1 MEFGIISV
9 KENKM
14 ENTYTINFTKSANV
28 ANVGA
33 CGYRR
38 ILEQTFTGFLGR
50 APHNA
55 SVAGNCLRWGRV

>member
-1 MEFGIISV
+1 
-9 KENKM
+9 M